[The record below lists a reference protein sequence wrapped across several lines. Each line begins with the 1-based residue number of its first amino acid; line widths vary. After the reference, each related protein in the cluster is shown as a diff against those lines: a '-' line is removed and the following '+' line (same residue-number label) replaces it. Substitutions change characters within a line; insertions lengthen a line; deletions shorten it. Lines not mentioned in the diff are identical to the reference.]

1 MGKYCLFFLNMDSL
15 KAIVCLTFF
24 TWLCHVKILSIITP
38 KSFSCAEFFICVP
51 SIFMLRSV
59 SFSVKHDY
67 FAFDR
72 INIAL
77 VFSKLKAMS
86 FS

>member
-1 MGKYCLFFLNMDSL
+1 MDSL

-24 TWLCHVKILSIITP
+24 TWLCHVKFVSIISP
-38 KSFSCAEFFICVP
+38 KSFPCAVFFTCVP

-59 SFSVKHDY
+59 LFYIKRDSL
-67 FAFDR
+67 AFDR

-77 VFSKLKAMS
+77 GFSKLKAMP